1 MKFDVRFA
9 QNDMRICVKLDSDD
23 SRFSADFSDYQ
34 EVVKVGETYKGAY
47 SVTPAIG
54 MQTLPTA
61 QKYMEKD
68 LTVNGIP
75 YYQTSNASNGETV
88 YIGTEVEI
96 NGD

>member
-23 SRFSADFSDYQ
+23 SRFSADFSEYQ

-47 SVTPAIG
+47 SVTPAVG
-54 MQTLPTA
+54 MQTLPTT

-96 NGD
+96 NGY